1 MKPGYSKHSR
11 ALSAPH
17 RDNPLVASPSDKLP
31 TDPGG
36 AAEEPGPPNGTRRTL
51 FGKDCVYYDG
61 YWIRY
66 YAPPEDTLSTRKT
79 LIEHL
84 SRRLFHH
91 AEPGINTPGSK
102 LEIARENHER
112 EQDPARKRVAAAML
126 AGALFNR
133 ATDIF
138 TSVVQLQQ
146 KGVEISPSDELMRQC
161 GRYFQEALTLGKQ
174 VKHHSGHEG
183 IDELWGEP
191 FKVFTMPID
200 AFYESRYVKI
210 AQTMRDID
218 HIARALSHSLT
229 QHAEFQRVEQPIMT
243 FAEGAKLISET
254 MRRESSIFNVWPR
267 FIAASEAL
275 AQFKPQL
282 SDEAGLDDRQRAE
295 RGSRLLEDGR
305 NLITWLGGARVPMP
319 KSTREFIEDCKT
331 FALEDT

>member
-1 MKPGYSKHSR
+1 MSILP
-11 ALSAPH
+11 
-17 RDNPLVASPSDKLP
+17 DNAASP
-31 TDPGG
+31 
-36 AAEEPGPPNGTRRTL
+36 AASIVDEAEPPNGTRRTL
-51 FGKDCVYYDG
+51 FGKFCVYYDG

-66 YAPPEDTLSTRKT
+66 YAPPEDTLSARKL

-91 AEPGINTPGSK
+91 AEPGINTPGEK
-102 LEIARENHER
+102 LEMARANHER

-138 TSVVQLQQ
+138 TTVVALQQ
-146 KGVEISPSDELMRQC
+146 KGVEINPRDELMRQC
-161 GRYFQEALTLGKQ
+161 GRYFQEALTLGQQ

-218 HIARALSHSLT
+218 HIARMLSASLSP
-229 QHAEFQRVEQPIMT
+229 QLCFANISGYISS

-254 MRRESSIFNVWPR
+254 MRSESSIFEVWPR

-275 AQFKPQL
+275 LNFTPVLPEDADL
-282 SDEAGLDDRQRAE
+282 EARQRAE
-295 RGSRLLEDGR
+295 RGSRLLQDGR

-319 KSTREFIEDCKT
+319 KSTRDFIAECAA
-331 FALEDT
+331 FVREGG

>member
-1 MKPGYSKHSR
+1 MSTSSENTNAAQPDD
-11 ALSAPH
+11 SAEA
-17 RDNPLVASPSDKLP
+17 N
-31 TDPGG
+31 
-36 AAEEPGPPNGTRRTL
+36 PPNGTRRTL
-51 FGKDCVYYDG
+51 FGKACVFYDG

-66 YAPPEDTLSTRKT
+66 YAPPKDTLRARKL

-91 AEPGINTPGSK
+91 AEPGINTPGER
-102 LEIARENHER
+102 LEMAREHHER

-138 TSVVQLQQ
+138 TTMVALQQ
-146 KGVEISPSDELMRQC
+146 KGVEINPRDELMRQC

-200 AFYESRYVKI
+200 AFYESRYIKI

-218 HIARALSHSLT
+218 EIARVLCDTLRP
-229 QHAEFQRVEQPIMT
+229 QRGFTSVDRYILT

-254 MRRESSIFNVWPR
+254 MRREPSIFEVWPR
-267 FIAASEAL
+267 FVAASEAL
-275 AQFKPQL
+275 QSYKPTL
-282 SDEAGLDDRQRAE
+282 PNGVGLKVRQRAE
-295 RGSRLLEDGR
+295 QGSRLVEDGR

-319 KSTREFIEDCKT
+319 KSKREFIERCEA
-331 FALEDT
+331 FAREHK